1 MIDQAARN
9 SHWIVKVRICLQD
22 GYGVEDISLM
32 LNCSVED
39 VRREVEILRE
49 SNLLALIYGAAK

>member
-9 SHWIVKVRICLQD
+9 SLWIVKVRICLQD